1 MKYEITREFIGG
13 TLKGLTITQT
23 MNSDCGYRIGQVV
36 KNPYGNTS
44 PYKILEIR
52 KYSPVVG
59 E

>member
-13 TLKGLTITQT
+13 ILKGLTITQT
-23 MNSDCGYRIGQVV
+23 MNSDCRYRIGQVV

-52 KYSPVVG
+52 KYSSVVG